1 MRVWVASFIFY
12 VSVFTLCEISRFIV
26 SRFIKP
32 KNVYF
37 AELLNEFIGTVQIV
51 APMFDVNFVLENYGL
66 QGVMVE
72 IIFIEIINALI
83 LRDAIADPCPLIF
96 GFMKGVES
104 GRRVITILAVQF
116 SAGYFSYIVARRFW
130 SLGMH
135 PFHLQALEEECSA
148 DLTVTVIYGSLVE
161 AGGCLAA
168 KTAEVFL
175 EEKVVNEN
183 QIIVLQAI
191 VSGIITILGI
201 HLTGMYA
208 NPIVAWACTF
218 NCSEVTYFAHFFVYW
233 MAPLLAWHIADG
245 LFGKVEE
252 VDTKKKEE

>member
-12 VSVFTLCEISRFIV
+12 VCVFLKCEILRFIV
-26 SRFIKP
+26 SRFVKP
-32 KNVYF
+32 KNLYF
-37 AELLNEFIGTVQIV
+37 AELLNEFIGTVQIC

-66 QGVMVE
+66 KGVLVE

-104 GRRVITILAVQF
+104 GVRVITILAVQF
-116 SAGYFSYIVARRFW
+116 SAGYFSYIIARKFW

-135 PFHLQALEEECSA
+135 PFHLEALEEECSA

-175 EEKVVNEN
+175 EEKIINEKH
-183 QIIVLQAI
+183 IIAIQAV

-218 NCSEVTYFAHFFVYW
+218 NCGQVPYLAHFFVYW

-245 LFGKVEE
+245 LYGKTNEE
-252 VDTKKKEE
+252 AVVKKKE